1 MQNETTVLDSPPLI
15 FICYAR
21 KDNQDDAFKR
31 RSLDRLLDHLKP
43 LQRQKKARIWCD
55 QKIDLGTQWDDEIH
69 TALSSARVAIAL
81 MSPSFF
87 ASDYICEKE
96 MPKIFQQ
103 VDAGQTILLP
113 ILLSPFDLGSAEFYY
128 SDAQGEEKVRS
139 LIDFQA
145 ANGMEK
151 PLIGLP
157 EHEQDAVLL
166 RVAQR
171 AREIVTGKKS
181 EVPIGGERGK
191 HTPSNL
197 PRSQTETFVGR
208 KVELREIHDR
218 VQDESRLAIFAVS
231 GMGGIGKT
239 ELVLQ
244 YAMRYRNAGIYL
256 GAVCWVNA
264 QQEIGSQILGFARS
278 CLDLDLPEFSESSE
292 LVAWCWRQFP
302 TESSLVVFDNV
313 LDYADIEDF
322 LPPVEERFKVLL
334 TTRSR
339 IESEAVSVL
348 SIETLLP
355 LQAYRL
361 LYETVK
367 DERRFE
373 REQIQA
379 AELCEWVGDL
389 PLGIKLVGKFLK
401 VEPDLSIV
409 ELLAELE
416 TERLKQDGISQIK
429 TVFELSWE
437 RLNAAERQLAMLLG
451 TFGKAAIAWELVDRA
466 VEFCREETA
475 CLLLE
480 PKALRRGR
488 RKLSE
493 LSLLQRSGEN
503 EYQIHPLLREFFRSK
518 MTQEEQRWITTAV
531 AMVMIGIAKEIPQ
544 ALTLEIIGAVT
555 AAIPHLQAVAED
567 LMKLKSREE
576 CGISEDEDLIWVFV
590 GISRFYAGQGLY
602 ADAEPWYAAGLTV
615 ARSLLGEQHPAV
627 AQSLNNLAGL
637 YQLQGRY
644 EAAEPLYVQALE
656 LYRTLLGEQHPA
668 VATSLNNLANLYQS
682 QGRYEAAEPLYV
694 QALELYRTLL
704 GEQHPAVATSLN
716 NLAGLYELQGRYEAA
731 EPLYVQALELR
742 RTLLGEQHPA
752 VAGSLNNLAE
762 LYRSQGRYEAAEPLY
777 VQALELKRTLLGEQ
791 HPAVATSLNNLAA
804 LYANQGRLT
813 EAERLLVQAVEIF
826 QQRLGEQHPHTIGA
840 QNWLEYVRKEM
851 G

>member
-139 LIDFQA
+139 LNDFQA

-171 AREIVTGKKS
+171 AREIVGGKKS

-208 KVELREIHDR
+208 DVELREIHDR

-264 QQEIGSQILGFARS
+264 QQEIGAQILGFARS
-278 CLDLDLPEFSESSE
+278 CLGLQLPEFSDSSE

-313 LDYADIEDF
+313 LDYADIESF

-339 IESEAVSVL
+339 IESESVSVL

-401 VEPDLSIV
+401 VEPDLSIA
-409 ELLAELE
+409 ELLAELK
-416 TERLKQDGISQIK
+416 TERLKQDGISQIE

-480 PKALRRGR
+480 PKAWRRGR
-488 RKLSE
+488 RRLVE

-503 EYQIHPLLREFFRSK
+503 QYQIHPLLREFFRSR
-518 MTQEEQRWITTAV
+518 MTQEEQRWVTTAV

-544 ALTLEIIGAVT
+544 APTLEVIGLVT
-555 AAIPHLQAVAED
+555 PAIPHLQAVAED

-576 CGISEDEDLIWVFV
+576 CGIPDDDDLTWVFT
-590 GISRFYAGQGLY
+590 GISWFYQGQGLY
-602 ADAEPWYAAGLTV
+602 ADAEPWVAAGLTV
-615 ARSLLGEQHPAV
+615 AQSLLGEQHP
-627 AQSLNNLAGL
+627 
-637 YQLQGRY
+637 
-644 EAAEPLYVQALE
+644 
-656 LYRTLLGEQHPA
+656 H
-668 VATSLNNLANLYQS
+668 
-682 QGRYEAAEPLYV
+682 
-694 QALELYRTLL
+694 
-704 GEQHPAVATSLN
+704 
-716 NLAGLYELQGRYEAA
+716 
-731 EPLYVQALELR
+731 
-742 RTLLGEQHPA
+742 
-752 VAGSLNNLAE
+752 
-762 LYRSQGRYEAAEPLY
+762 
-777 VQALELKRTLLGEQ
+777 
-791 HPAVATSLNNLAA
+791 VATSLNNLAA
-804 LYANQGRLT
+804 LYASQGRY
-813 EAERLLVQAVEIF
+813 ESAEPLYIQALELRRS
-826 QQRLGEQHPHTIGA
+826 RLGESHPDVA
-840 QNWLEYVRKEM
+840 QSLNNLALLYYSQGRYEEAEPLYIQALQIDERALGQEHPDFAIDLYNLAGLYTALERYAEAEPLYRQAISIFYNRLGEAHPYTQQTWRGFINFLVQVLQKGRTSELSDHPM
-851 G
+851 TRSILQQLQSASE